1 MVTLAA
7 QLAARIAQAQAK
19 GWLQKTDWSKPLRGI
34 AGASGIAMAKAWV
47 WRPRKALSSITPRK
61 DEDHAS
67 QLARLELAVE
77 EVRHDLESL
86 ALRFRESYSQDS
98 VAIFDIYL
106 HLLNDPGY
114 IKPIRNKVS
123 KEHWTAVSAVKLISD
138 RLIEQFKGMKDPY
151 LQERSTDVK
160 DIAQRLISRLVQNE
174 PEHISIGEPVVLVA
188 DEVTATILAEV
199 PREYLTGV
207 VSLKGEPTPMRP
219 FWPAPW
225 GWPPSWG
232 SICPL
237 VTSVVACWSSMATAV
252 ISSSSPIR

>member
-7 QLAARIAQAQAK
+7 QLAARIAQAQPRA
-19 GWLQKTDWSKPLRGI
+19 GCRRPT
-34 AGASGIAMAKAWV
+34 GASRCVALPVPAASPWP
-47 WRPRKALSSITPRK
+47 RPGCGSTRKELNSITPRK
-61 DEDHAS
+61 DEDHAR
-67 QLARLELAVE
+67 QLERLNVAVE

-138 RLIEQFKGMKDPY
+138 RLIDQFKGMKGPY

-174 PEHISIGEPVVLVA
+174 PEHIAIGEPVVLVA

-199 PREYLTGV
+199 PA
-207 VSLKGEPTPMRP
+207 S
-219 FWPAPW
+219 F
-225 GWPPSWG
+225 
-232 SICPL
+232 
-237 VTSVVACWSSMATAV
+237 
-252 ISSSSPIR
+252 